1 MKHKIAIGSII
12 SRLIFITLGATIM
25 SFSLEGI
32 LIPNHIIDGGITGI
46 SMIVSHLTP
55 LGLGM
60 LLFLLNCPFLI
71 IGYKQI
77 GKIFAFSM
85 AYGII
90 SLSVA
95 THLMHNIEPF
105 VQDELL
111 AVVFGGALLG
121 IGVGIVM
128 RNGGVLDGTETLAIL
143 IEKRTPFSVGEII
156 MGFNVVIFSVAAFT
170 FGLNNALYSMLT
182 YYIGFNVIDSVVKG
196 FDDMEIMYVI
206 SPKYKEIAHEISE
219 QMGRGVTF
227 INGQGSYSGDEQQVI
242 MSVFTRLEESK
253 VKDIV
258 LGIDDKAFIILNS
271 VSEVKGGRFGTTKK

>member
-1 MKHKIAIGSII
+1 MKYKITLGSII
-12 SRLIFITLGATIM
+12 SRILFITIGAIIM
-25 SFSLEGI
+25 AFSLEGI
-32 LIPNHIIDGGITGI
+32 LIPNNIIDGGITGI
-46 SMIVSHLTP
+46 SMIISHATSIR
-55 LGLGM
+55 LGL
-60 LLFLLNCPFLI
+60 LLFILNCPFLI

-77 GKIFAFSM
+77 GRVFAISM

-90 SLSVA
+90 ALSVA

-121 IGVGIVM
+121 IGVGVVM

-143 IEKRTPFSVGEII
+143 IEKKTPFSVGEII
-156 MGFNVVIFSVAAFT
+156 MVFNFFIFSVAAFT

-206 SPKYKEIAHEISE
+206 SPKNKEIAKEINE
-219 QMGRGVTF
+219 QLGRGVTF
-227 INGQGSYSGDEQQVI
+227 INGQGSYSGNEQQVI

-258 LGIDDKAFIILNS
+258 LDIDSKAFIIING
-271 VSEVKGGRFGTTKK
+271 VSEVKGGRLNKKG